1 MVGENRAQH
10 KCGPLH
16 LCTHRRTSVTSKFA
30 VWTAVLFV
38 FFTQNNISVSAAKT
52 TSNIYILKNKTT
64 TTMQHKNKKWI
75 NLARGKAV
83 ERKRL
88 HLPGLLVKKYIL
100 NMYKIAATLQVRKH
114 THTTINT
121 FTQHPLARNQEV
133 EGTGFFGPN
142 LKLALQSPINVQL
155 LNRACEI

>member
-16 LCTHRRTSVTSKFA
+16 LCTHRRTSVTTKFA

-38 FFTQNNISVSAAKT
+38 FFTQNNISVGAAKT
-52 TSNIYILKNKTT
+52 TSNIYIYLKTT
-64 TTMQHKNKKWI
+64 TTKHKKGI

-88 HLPGLLVKKYIL
+88 YLPGRLVKNIYIL

-114 THTTINT
+114 THT
-121 FTQHPLARNQEV
+121 P
-133 EGTGFFGPN
+133 P
-142 LKLALQSPINVQL
+142 
-155 LNRACEI
+155 

>member
-16 LCTHRRTSVTSKFA
+16 LCTHRRTSVTTEFA

-52 TSNIYILKNKTT
+52 TSNIYILKNNNNNNNAT
-64 TTMQHKNKKWI
+64 QKWI
-75 NLARGKAV
+75 NRARGKAV

-88 HLPGLLVKKYIL
+88 HLPGLLVKKNIL

-133 EGTGFFGPN
+133 EGTGLFW
-142 LKLALQSPINVQL
+142 S
-155 LNRACEI
+155 